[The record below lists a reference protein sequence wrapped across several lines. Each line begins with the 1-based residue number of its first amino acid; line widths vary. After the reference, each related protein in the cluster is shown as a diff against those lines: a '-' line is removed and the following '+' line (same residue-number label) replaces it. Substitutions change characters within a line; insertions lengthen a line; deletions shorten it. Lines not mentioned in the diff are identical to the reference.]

1 MYLKVVVVF
10 AMVVTVATMI
20 GTTIGTPQNQWCE
33 DGVEGERM
41 DGGRW

>member
-10 AMVVTVATMI
+10 AMVVTVATVATM
-20 GTTIGTPQNQWCE
+20 IGTPQNQWCE